1 MVITLLASQS
11 SAGASANTPVGDAL
25 YKDIERLELK
35 GLVTSGLL
43 STRPFNRAEAKR
55 LIDEALKNWEEL
67 PEEEKERR
75 SEDGLLLLRLEKI
88 LTPAG
93 HGAQHIKPFAIDS
106 LTIDPLKN
114 AALGVF
120 YGNTDLSYPGV
131 NNNGDSF
138 KEGFNLRASFSME
151 ANAFDVFSAYLEP
164 RLSLDED
171 EKNSDLLYGY
181 AIMNAGNL
189 EVEAGRDSM
198 WWGSS
203 YHGALI
209 MTNNARP
216 FDMVKLSSSRPFKL
230 PWIFGYL
237 GALRPTWFLTELEED
252 RDFPNARLMGMRLDF
267 KATERFQFGLSRVFM
282 FGGDGRKALSASDW
296 FNLFIAS
303 DSAEHSD
310 SPTNG
315 NQIVSIDASYVY
327 HNGNK
332 NIPFSGIKLYTE
344 WGAEDSSGDTKTPTG
359 RANIY
364 GALIYEPMWLRNTDI
379 RIEWANTA
387 RNLRYAEAWYAH
399 FLYTTGYKYEGD
411 IIGHHM
417 GTDARDIFVRVEH
430 HFADGSLI
438 GVEADSE
445 TSGIHA
451 AESKTNWFGV
461 DGELPL
467 NQDINIAGGAGF
479 EDREGSQ
486 DDGDGFFMWLTA
498 NLAF

>member
-1 MVITLLASQS
+1 MMMTLLASQS
-11 SAGASANTPVGDAL
+11 RAGASANMPVGDAFYNDL
-25 YKDIERLELK
+25 ERLELK
-35 GLVTSGLL
+35 GLIASGLL
-43 STRPFNRAEAKR
+43 STRPFSGAEAKR
-55 LIDEALKNWEEL
+55 LLEEAIKNWDGL
-67 PEEEKERR
+67 TDGEKERR
-75 SEDGLLLLRLEKI
+75 SEDGLLLLRLEN
-88 LTPAG
+88 LLADAG
-93 HGAQHIKPFAIDS
+93 HGARHIKPFATDS
-106 LTIDPLKN
+106 LTIAPLKN
-114 AALGVF
+114 PALGVF
-120 YGNTDLSYPGV
+120 YGGKDLSYPGI

-138 KEGFNLRASFSME
+138 KEGFNMRASFSME
-151 ANAFDVFSAYLEP
+151 ASALDVFSAYLEP

-171 EKNSDLLYGY
+171 EKDLDLLYGY
-181 AIMNAGNL
+181 AVMNAGNI

-252 RDFPNARLMGMRLDF
+252 RDFPNAKLMGMRLDF

-282 FGGDGRKALSASDW
+282 FGGDGRKSLSAADW

-310 SPTNG
+310 SPLNG

-327 HNGNK
+327 HNRNEK
-332 NIPFSGIKLYTE
+332 IPFSGIKLYTE

-364 GALIYEPMWLRNTDI
+364 GALVDEPMWLKNTDI

-387 RNLRYAEAWYAH
+387 RNLRYAEAWYTH
-399 FLYTTGYKYEGD
+399 FLYTTGYTYEGD
-411 IIGHHM
+411 VIGHHM
-417 GTDARDIFVRVEH
+417 GTDAQDIFVRVEH
-430 HFADGSLI
+430 HFIDGSLI
-438 GVEADSE
+438 GAEADSE

-451 AESKTNWFGV
+451 TESKRNWFGI
-461 DGELPL
+461 DGGLPL
-467 NQDINIAGGAGF
+467 NHGINIAGGAGF
-479 EDREGSQ
+479 EDREDPE
-486 DDGDGFFMWLTA
+486 DDGVFMWLTA